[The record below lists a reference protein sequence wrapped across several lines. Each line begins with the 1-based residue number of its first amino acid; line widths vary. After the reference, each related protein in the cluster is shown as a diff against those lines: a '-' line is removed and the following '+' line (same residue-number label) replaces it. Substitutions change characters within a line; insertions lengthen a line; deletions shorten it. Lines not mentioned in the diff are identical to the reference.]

1 MLIEFYFE
9 GEPVYRVCYGVFLE
23 NEQELMLSNDSP
35 CNLSRSARFF
45 PCCVEAESVRRSAGE
60 QLSIPTTVDLDAF
73 GVREFVLIQ
82 AMPLADF
89 PQDIE
94 AEPGALIEFSVD
106 SDSVGLGQVFEVDDR
121 RVKVDFNHP
130 LIGNNLRFDVEVLAV
145 IEGCT

>member
-1 MLIEFYFE
+1 MLPKLCPSRISTMLGRRATFDTDDSGSCCFL
-9 GEPVYRVCYGVFLE
+9 VC
-23 NEQELMLSNDSP
+23 
-35 CNLSRSARFF
+35 
-45 PCCVEAESVRRSAGE
+45 ES
-60 QLSIPTTVDLDAF
+60 
-73 GVREFVLIQ
+73 VLIQ

-106 SDSVGLGQVFEVDDR
+106 SDSVGVGRVFEVDDR
-121 RVKVDFNHP
+121 RVKVEFKHP

>member
-1 MLIEFYFE
+1 MEFYFE

-35 CNLSRSARFF
+35 CNMSGSARFF
-45 PCCVEAESVRRSAGE
+45 PSCVEAELVRRSAGE
-60 QLSIPTTVDLDAF
+60 RLSMPTTVGLAAV
-73 GVREFVLIQ
+73 GVRAPVLIQ
-82 AMPLADF
+82 AMPLADV

-106 SDSVGLGQVFEVDDR
+106 SDGVEVGRVFEVDDR
-121 RVKVDFNHP
+121 RVKVEFKHP
-130 LIGNNLRFDVEVLAV
+130 LIGNNLRCDVEVLAV

>member
-1 MLIEFYFE
+1 MEFYFE

-35 CNLSRSARFF
+35 CNMPGSARFF
-45 PCCVEAESVRRSAGE
+45 PSCVEAELVRRSARE
-60 QLSIPTTVDLDAF
+60 RLSIPTTVDLAAF
-73 GVREFVLIQ
+73 GVREPVLIQ

-106 SDSVGLGQVFEVDDR
+106 SDSVGVGQVFEVDDR
-121 RVKVDFNHP
+121 QANVEFHHP
-130 LIGNNLRFDVEVLAV
+130 LIGNNLRFDVDVLAV

>member
-1 MLIEFYFE
+1 MEFYFE

-23 NEQELMLSNDSP
+23 NEQELVLSNDSP
-35 CNLSRSARFF
+35 CNMSGSARFF
-45 PCCVEAESVRRSAGE
+45 PSCVEAELVRRSAGE
-60 QLSIPTTVDLDAF
+60 RLSIPTTVDLAAF
-73 GVREFVLIQ
+73 GVREPVLIQ

-106 SDSVGLGQVFEVDDR
+106 SDSVGVGRVFEVDDR
-121 RVKVDFNHP
+121 RVKVEFKHP

-145 IEGCT
+145 IEGYT

>member
-1 MLIEFYFE
+1 MEFYFE

-35 CNLSRSARFF
+35 CNMSGSARFF
-45 PCCVEAESVRRSAGE
+45 PSCVEAELVRRSAGE
-60 QLSIPTTVDLDAF
+60 RLSMPTPVGLAAF
-73 GVREFVLIQ
+73 GVREPVLIQ

-106 SDSVGLGQVFEVDDR
+106 SDSVGIGQVFEVDDWR
-121 RVKVDFNHP
+121 GKGEFNHP
-130 LIGNNLRFDVEVLAV
+130 LMGNNLRSDIEGLAV
-145 IEGCT
+145 IGGGT

>member
-1 MLIEFYFE
+1 MEFYFE
-9 GEPVYRVCYGVFLE
+9 GEPVYRVCYGVLFE

-35 CNLSRSARFF
+35 CNMSGSARVF
-45 PCCVEAESVRRSAGE
+45 PSCVQAELVRRSAGE
-60 QLSIPTTVDLDAF
+60 RLSIPTTVDLAAF
-73 GVREFVLIQ
+73 GVRKPVLIQ
-82 AMPLADF
+82 AMPLGDF

-106 SDSVGLGQVFEVDDR
+106 SDSVGVGQVFEVDDK
-121 RVKVDFNHP
+121 RVKVEFNHP

>member
-1 MLIEFYFE
+1 MEFYFE

-23 NEQELMLSNDSP
+23 NEQELVLSNDSP
-35 CNLSRSARFF
+35 CNMSGSERFF
-45 PCCVEAESVRRSAGE
+45 PGCVQAELVRRSAGE
-60 QLSIPTTVDLDAF
+60 RLSIPMTVDLAAF
-73 GVREFVLIQ
+73 GAREPVLIQ

-106 SDSVGLGQVFEVDDR
+106 SDSVGVGQVFEVDDR
-121 RVKVDFNHP
+121 RVKVEFNHP

-145 IEGCT
+145 IEGYT

>member
-1 MLIEFYFE
+1 MEFYFE

-35 CNLSRSARFF
+35 CNMSGSARFF
-45 PCCVEAESVRRSAGE
+45 PSCVEAELVRRSAGE
-60 QLSIPTTVDLDAF
+60 RLSIPTTVDLAAF
-73 GVREFVLIQ
+73 GVREPVLIQ

-106 SDSVGLGQVFEVDDR
+106 SDSVRVGQVFEVDDR
-121 RVKVDFNHP
+121 QVNVELNHP
-130 LIGNNLRFDVEVLAV
+130 LIGNNLRSEIEVLAV
-145 IEGCT
+145 IGGCS